1 MLMNKTCDL
10 AIFQMLGVRNI
21 VHPLHFIPYRSH
33 LDLDTTHVST
43 FPSPDQLFTPSCFF
57 DCELAMSILKQNQYE
72 DGGYKVAIVSAV
84 LILMQLLMVC
94 GRYYSRRLQK
104 LLLQA
109 DDYVLSL
116 ATVGRDVGFH
126 QGYTQW

>member
-1 MLMNKTCDL
+1 
-10 AIFQMLGVRNI
+10 
-21 VHPLHFIPYRSH
+21 
-33 LDLDTTHVST
+33 
-43 FPSPDQLFTPSCFF
+43 
-57 DCELAMSILKQNQYE
+57 MSILKQNQSE

-109 DDYVLSL
+109 DDYVLTL